1 MLLTGWLL
9 STKTVPS
16 IPAAYLG
23 RACRRASQMVVFRDF
38 RETFDRFFDWDR
50 PLSTNLAEL
59 FCLAAA

>member
-1 MLLTGWLL
+1 LDEPD
-9 STKTVPS
+9 SPRQYS
-16 IPAAYLG
+16 
-23 RACRRASQMVVFRDF
+23 VVFRDF